1 MTNEHKA
8 GWNRLQRVSLYHA
21 AKLYSESRH
30 SRNPRQVGVPEVI
43 KENVDIL
50 GHGTE
55 NDVKVRLMWYIEFYP
70 NVFSASR

>member
-1 MTNEHKA
+1 MTHGHRA

-21 AKLYSESRH
+21 ATLYSDSRL
-30 SRNPRQVGVPEVI
+30 SRNPRQVHVPEVI

-50 GHGTE
+50 GRGTE
-55 NDVKVRLMWYIEFYP
+55 NDVKARLMWYIAFYP